1 MAEEPSQTGER
12 KEDAPA
18 EPSPGTDAP
27 PTTDE
32 SSGGDAGEAL
42 AWSSM
47 DLPGMDPVEGNE

>member
-1 MAEEPSQTGER
+1 MAEEPSQNDER

-18 EPSPGTDAP
+18 EPSPGTDASRA
-27 PTTDE
+27 TDE
-32 SSGGDAGEAL
+32 SSSGDAEEAL